1 MIGNPTIIQIKVW
14 WGPQNM
20 KLFDLIQDVFE
31 PFMDGEKRPLNVME
45 VSNLWFFLLGTETT
59 MRNEEIGY
67 NLAQDPE
74 LKQILKDV
82 RETVHIPIRDELKE
96 FLMKEGVPFPHSTPE
111 KPVGDFKSIPE
122 GAKLDDEEMANLM
135 SYNLAMGVNYA
146 AKGLTESIR
155 ADVGL
160 IFSKII
166 LKKTTAGLTVKQYL
180 DRHEWLQIPPYYKA

>member
-1 MIGNPTIIQIKVW
+1 MGSL
-14 WGPQNM
+14 NM

-74 LKQILKDV
+74 LKQILKDI
-82 RETVHIPIRDELKE
+82 RETVHIPIRDELQE
-96 FLMKEGVPFPHSTPE
+96 FLMQEGVPFPQTTPE

-122 GAKLDDEEMANLM
+122 GAKLNDEEMANLM

-146 AKGLTESIR
+146 SRGLTESIR

-166 LKKTTAGLTVKQYL
+166 LKKTMAGLTVKQYL
-180 DRHEWLQIPPYYKA
+180 DRHEWLRIPPYYKA

>member
-1 MIGNPTIIQIKVW
+1 LVGFL
-14 WGPQNM
+14 NM
-20 KLFDLIQDVFE
+20 KLFELIQDVFQ
-31 PFMDGEKRPLNVME
+31 PFMDGEIRPLNVME

-59 MRNEEIGY
+59 MRSEEIGY

-74 LKQILKDV
+74 LKQILKDI

-96 FLMKEGVPFPHSTPE
+96 FLMKEGVPFPQSTPE

-122 GAKLDDEEMANLM
+122 GAKLNDEETANLM
-135 SYNLAMGVNYA
+135 SYNLSMGVNYA
-146 AKGLTESIR
+146 SKGLTESIR

-180 DRHEWLQIPPYYKA
+180 DKHEWLRIPPIYKA

>member
-96 FLMKEGVPFPHSTPE
+96 FLMKEGVPFPQSTPE

-122 GAKLDDEEMANLM
+122 GAKLNDEEMANLM

-146 AKGLTESIR
+146 ARGLTESIR

-166 LKKTTAGLTVKQYL
+166 LKKTSAGLMVKQYL
-180 DRHEWLQIPPYYKA
+180 DRHEWLRIPPYYKA

>member
-1 MIGNPTIIQIKVW
+1 LVGSS
-14 WGPQNM
+14 NM
-20 KLFDLIQDVFE
+20 KVFELIQDIFQ

-74 LKQILKDV
+74 LKQILKDI

-96 FLMKEGVPFPHSTPE
+96 FLMQEGVPFPQSTPE
-111 KPVGDFKSIPE
+111 KPGGDFKSIPD
-122 GAKLDDEEMANLM
+122 GAKLNDEEMANLM
-135 SYNLAMGVNYA
+135 SFNLAMGVNYA

-166 LKKTTAGLTVKQYL
+166 LKKTTAGLIMKQYL

>member
-14 WGPQNM
+14 WGLQNM
-20 KLFDLIQDVFE
+20 KLFDLIQGVFE

-96 FLMKEGVPFPHSTPE
+96 FLMKEGVPFPQSTPE

-122 GAKLDDEEMANLM
+122 GAKLNDEEMANLM

-166 LKKTTAGLTVKQYL
+166 LKKTSAGLTVKQYL
-180 DRHEWLQIPPYYKA
+180 DRHEWLRIPPYYKP

>member
-31 PFMDGEKRPLNVME
+31 PFMDGEKKPLNVME

-96 FLMKEGVPFPHSTPE
+96 FLMKEGVPFPQSTPE

-180 DRHEWLQIPPYYKA
+180 DRHEWLRIPPYYKA

>member
-20 KLFDLIQDVFE
+20 KLFDLIQDVFV

-96 FLMKEGVPFPHSTPE
+96 FLMKEGVPFPQSTPE

-122 GAKLDDEEMANLM
+122 GAKLDDEKMANLM

-180 DRHEWLQIPPYYKA
+180 DRHEWLRIPPYYKA